1 MIHSELPNTNP
12 ATYKTTLKK
21 YVSVITPE
29 KIVGNEKLLLTLMFT
44 GMAAVLITWG
54 FRKG

>member
-1 MIHSELPNTNP
+1 MIHSELPKLNP
-12 ATYKTTLKK
+12 ATYKTTLRK

-44 GMAAVLITWG
+44 GMAAVLITWAV
-54 FRKG
+54 RKG

>member
-1 MIHSELPNTNP
+1 MIHSELPKSNP

-21 YVSVITPE
+21 YVSIITPE
-29 KIVGNEKLLLTLMFT
+29 KIVGNEKLLFTLMFS